1 MAIGASTSRSR
12 SIGNETTL
20 MLRATTAKTKPINF
34 HPCDVPKI
42 SPMNRVK
49 DLGGMD
55 PKSDT

>member
-1 MAIGASTSRSR
+1 
-12 SIGNETTL
+12 
-20 MLRATTAKTKPINF
+20 MLRATTAKTKPIPVPKPINF

-49 DLGGMD
+49 DSGGVD